1 VLNAGVDDAKKWI
14 PAYTSLGAKHE
25 NRWSFAN
32 YGGLTGLSH
41 LTIGQVHSED
51 LGTGSVVPKQ
61 RQAKPWLRFKSTDY
75 RSSDA
80 IFYVGLT
87 GFEPATT

>member
-25 NRWSFAN
+25 NRWNFAN

-41 LTIGQVHSED
+41 LTIGQV
-51 LGTGSVVPKQ
+51 
-61 RQAKPWLRFKSTDY
+61 
-75 RSSDA
+75 RSQMA
-80 IFYVGLT
+80 R
-87 GFEPATT
+87 

>member
-25 NRWSFAN
+25 NRWNFAN

-41 LTIGQVHSED
+41 LTIGQVRP
-51 LGTGSVVPKQ
+51 G
-61 RQAKPWLRFKSTDY
+61 
-75 RSSDA
+75 RSD
-80 IFYVGLT
+80 
-87 GFEPATT
+87 TTETWSQSRTS